1 MPLSSLRVFVAAAEQ
16 RSFSRAAH
24 TLGVS
29 TAAVSMQVRALEE
42 YLRVPLF
49 VRRGHTIQLTGEGV
63 RLLPRLRDALVELE
77 RTIDEARRERRAGA
91 LTVSMLSSFLQ
102 QWLLPR
108 LPDFQQR
115 FPDLDLRLH
124 TSTAWVD
131 FLDSDVQVAIRFG
144 KGSWPQVHAE
154 KLLEEWLVPVCTP
167 GLLKRFGAVAEATD
181 LHRYELLHSNA
192 EPWRAW
198 VESSGTPTDE
208 WAVCGTTFDDSVAV
222 VRAAL
227 AGRGL
232 ALARWSLVS
241 AEIAEGSLVVAS
253 PKIIPMG
260 HGYHFVCPAAYL
272 GVEKVATFR
281 EWLIQQAQSAARP
294 MQAVLAVR

>member
-49 VRRGHTIQLTGEGV
+49 VRRGHTIQLTGEGA

-77 RTIDEARRERRAGA
+77 RTIDEARHERRAGA

-154 KLLEEWLVPVCTP
+154 KLLDEWLVPVCTH
-167 GLLKRFGAVAEATD
+167 GLLKRCGPVVEAAD
-181 LHRYELLHSNA
+181 LQRYELLHSNA

-198 VESSGTPTDE
+198 VESRGTPTDE

-241 AEIAEGSLVVAS
+241 GEIAEGSLVVAS
-253 PKIIPMG
+253 AKIIPMG
-260 HGYHFVCPAAYL
+260 HGYHFVCPASYL

-294 MQAVLAVR
+294 LQADLVGR

>member
-77 RTIDEARRERRAGA
+77 RTIDEARHERRAGA

-154 KLLEEWLVPVCTP
+154 KLLDEWLVPVCTR
-167 GLLKRFGAVAEATD
+167 GLLKRFGAVAEAAD
-181 LHRYELLHSNA
+181 LQRYELLHSNA
-192 EPWRAW
+192 EPWSAW
-198 VESSGTPTDE
+198 VESRGTPADE

-241 AEIAEGSLVVAS
+241 GEIAEGSLVVAS

-260 HGYHFVCPAAYL
+260 HGYHFVCPASYL

-294 MQAVLAVR
+294 LQTDLVAR